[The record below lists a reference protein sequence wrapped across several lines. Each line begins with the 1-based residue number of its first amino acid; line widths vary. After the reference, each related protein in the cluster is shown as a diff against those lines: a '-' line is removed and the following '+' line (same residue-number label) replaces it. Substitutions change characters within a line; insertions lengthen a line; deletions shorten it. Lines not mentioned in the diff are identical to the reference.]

1 MSSKIFI
8 LITLFSFIL
17 CERDSYQEGLM
28 IIKDNLSKG
37 IKPYNSDYSKY
48 IKDIKVDIDLIY
60 TKDYNLIKRKCD
72 KNEKCMKLLNA
83 SNFSSYS
90 TIIWR
95 VEGKNS
101 KILVGNTYNS
111 IHIVS
116 VNNERMF
123 LYYTVKY
130 NGNLI
135 YQKEKVI
142 KRVCKTVLITTSC
155 KNVETLRQRAFN
167 QKEIDIINETLEITH
182 IIKVIAELNK
192 YN

>member
-1 MSSKIFI
+1 
-8 LITLFSFIL
+8 
-17 CERDSYQEGLM
+17 
-28 IIKDNLSKG
+28 
-37 IKPYNSDYSKY
+37 
-48 IKDIKVDIDLIY
+48 
-60 TKDYNLIKRKCD
+60 
-72 KNEKCMKLLNA
+72 MKLLNA

-135 YQKEKVI
+135 YQKK
-142 KRVCKTVLITTSC
+142 KL
-155 KNVETLRQRAFN
+155 L
-167 QKEIDIINETLEITH
+167 KEYVRRYSLQLVVKMLKH
-182 IIKVIAELNK
+182 
-192 YN
+192 